1 MSYLHETFGVHVDRH
16 TLDLMDVA
24 AAISA
29 EQDGGG
35 LYGGLVELFVSWAPY
50 YADEMQDTWDTRKPD
65 SASTWATTDIY
76 TQARYLLAHCRD
88 CAESVISGLPD
99 WTRGYDELLPD
110 PAVVLTPKED

>member
-1 MSYLHETFGVHVDRH
+1 MSYLHETFGVPVDRH
-16 TLDLMDVA
+16 TIDLMDVA

-65 SASTWATTDIY
+65 SARTWATTDIY
-76 TQARYLLAHCRD
+76 TQARYLLAHARD
-88 CAESVISGLPD
+88 CAERAIADLPD
-99 WTRGYDELLPD
+99 WTDGWDELLPD
-110 PAVVLTPKED
+110 PSAVLKPKEG